1 MNKAQLHADI
11 CVKLNNTYQA
21 KSADYGDSFAK
32 VRKEYPEAICV
43 RLMDK
48 LERLKTLYKGGTQ
61 RVADESI
68 EDTLQD
74 MANYCLMELVERKAE
89 NPYKF

>member
-1 MNKAQLHADI
+1 MNKAQMHADI
-11 CVKLNNTYQA
+11 CVELNNTYQN
-21 KSADYGDSFAK
+21 KNADYGDSFAK

-48 LERLKTLYKGGTQ
+48 LERLKTLYRGDSQK
-61 RVADESI
+61 VKDESV
-68 EDTLQD
+68 EDTLKD